1 VVRVQ
6 GESWGDDVVGQVL
19 DALRSGTGVLLT
31 GVAGAGSGAL
41 AERTAGVLAEDGWQ
55 VVRVP
60 GRPGVRGRPLG
71 ALSLAGPPARAAS
84 GEPLALAVTRVQEA
98 AGNRRAVLLARRAD
112 LLDEET
118 RAVLAT
124 VVDRTAA
131 RPLLTSRPDRSS
143 RLAALRAAGEVP
155 VAALAVPSLRFD
167 DLLAVLADELGA
179 PAAPDAAARVYAL
192 SAGLP
197 GVARAIVSGARRAGA
212 LVEAGGAWTAV
223 ADLRTPGLE
232 TVVDQLLE
240 RLDGEAR
247 SALGVLATLGP
258 ASPDVVRRVL
268 GWDELAALE
277 DAGVVRLVES
287 GDRTEVVVVPPLV
300 AEHLV
305 TSRNRVEELRARD
318 RVEQAL
324 GVAPGDAADAPA
336 GMAVTGWAASREG
349 VAVLGRRLRH
359 AAGIRLAV
367 RRAEWQHEP
376 TPATTVRLLDAM
388 TQAGAARAEVE
399 EVVAAA
405 RERTAAGGTGAVDEW
420 YARYL
425 GLACG
430 EPDAALAV
438 PAAPG
443 TDGRRARARLELLLG
458 RPLPPAEPAAPADAP
473 ADAPEDDDTRGD
485 ATPPDPAGGEAAD
498 AWPLLAR
505 GRVRDAL
512 EAVGPEDAP
521 EHDLPTAE
529 DRAVHGIAAILAGS
543 IDAAIRDAGR
553 VHDAARVDLDGPA
566 MEISAA
572 VAAFGLALAGRSREL
587 REHLAAALALGPTA
601 PLQPWARAGL
611 LCVGAALA
619 AADHRVVAAR
629 ALADGLTA
637 LRLPL
642 SPVPLTSA
650 VLARLRVSV
659 VAGEDPREGA
669 VALWREVDQSL
680 DRGFVAAAVLS
691 GAAAAEVLPDHP
703 VAARVAAAGAASQ
716 GTVLPL
722 LGRYVAALA
731 SGRPDRAAEV
741 APALDAAGLRIHTV
755 RAHARAASLAAL
767 QGDPASAQSEL
778 AAADAVVARAGGDL
792 DGAVDAMGPVSGLSG
807 RELEIARLVAAG
819 SSNRQVAEALG
830 VSVRTIDN
838 HLYRI
843 YRKVGVSDRESLA
856 RRIH

>member
-1 VVRVQ
+1 M
-6 GESWGDDVVGQVL
+6 VGQVL
-19 DALRSGTGVLLT
+19 AALRSGTGVLLT
-31 GVAGAGSGAL
+31 GVAGAGAGAL
-41 AERTAGVLAEDGWQ
+41 AERAAGVLAEDGWR

-71 ALSLAGPPARAAS
+71 ALSLAGPAARAAS
-84 GEPLALAVTRVQEA
+84 GDPLALAVSRVQEA
-98 AGNRRAVLLARRAD
+98 VGTGRAVVVARRAD

-118 RAVLAT
+118 RAVLTT
-124 VVDRTAA
+124 VVDRSPA
-131 RPLLTSRPDRSS
+131 RPLLTSRPDRGS

-155 VAALAVPSLRFD
+155 VAALAVPALRFD

-179 PAAPDAAARVYAL
+179 PAAPDTAARVYAL

-197 GVARAIVSGARRAGA
+197 GVARAIVSGARRAGR

-240 RLDGEAR
+240 RLDGQER

-258 ASPDVVRRVL
+258 ASPDVVHRVL
-268 GWDELAALE
+268 GWDGLAALE

-305 TSRNRVEELRARD
+305 ASRNRVEELRARD

-324 GVAPGDAADAPA
+324 GAAPAAADTP
-336 GMAVTGWAASREG
+336 GGVTVTGWAASREG

-367 RRAEWQHEP
+367 RRAEWQHDP
-376 TPATTVRLLDAM
+376 SRATAVRLLDAM
-388 TQAGAARAEVE
+388 AQAGADRADVE

-405 RERTAAGGTGAVDEW
+405 RERLAPGAGAVDEW

-438 PAAPG
+438 PVPPG
-443 TDGRRARARLELLLG
+443 ADGRRERARLELLLG
-458 RPLPPAEPAAPADAP
+458 RPLPPAEPAEPTEPPEPTAP
-473 ADAPEDDDTRGD
+473 ADAPEDDDARGD
-485 ATPPDPAGGEAAD
+485 ATPPDPPGTGTGD
-498 AWPLLAR
+498 AWLLLAR
-505 GRVRDAL
+505 GQVRDAL
-512 EAVGPEDAP
+512 EAPGPEAVRDQSP
-521 EHDLPTAE
+521 PTAE
-529 DRAVHGIAAILAGS
+529 DRAVRGIAAILAGS
-543 IDAAIRDAGR
+543 IDAAVREAGR
-553 VHDAARVDLDGPA
+553 AQDAARADLDGPA
-566 MEISAA
+566 VEISAA
-572 VAAFGLALAGRSREL
+572 VAAFGLALAGRSGEL
-587 REHLAAALALGPTA
+587 REHLAAALALGPAA

-611 LCVGAALA
+611 LCVGAAVA
-619 AADHRVVAAR
+619 AADRRVVVAR
-629 ALADGLTA
+629 ALADGLA
-637 LRLPL
+637 AMRLPL

-650 VLARLRVSV
+650 ALARLRVSV

-703 VAARVAAAGAASQ
+703 VAARVAAAGATSQ
-716 GTVLPL
+716 GAVLPL

-741 APALDAAGLRIHTV
+741 APALDAAGLRVHAV

-767 QGDPASAQSEL
+767 RGDPATAQSEL

-792 DGAVDAMGPVSGLSG
+792 DGAVDAVGPVSGLSS

-819 SSNRQVAEALG
+819 SSNRQVAQALG

>member
-1 VVRVQ
+1 M
-6 GESWGDDVVGQVL
+6 VGQVL

-31 GVAGAGSGAL
+31 GVAGAGAGAL
-41 AERTAGVLAEDGWQ
+41 AERAVGVLAEDGWQ

-71 ALSLAGPPARAAS
+71 ALSLAGPAARAAS
-84 GEPLALAVTRVQEA
+84 GEPLALAVSRVQEA
-98 AGNRRAVLLARRAD
+98 VGAGRAVVLARRAD

-197 GVARAIVSGARRAGA
+197 GVARAIASGARRAGR

-240 RLDGEAR
+240 RLDGAAR

-305 TSRNRVEELRARD
+305 ASRNRVEELRARD

-324 GVAPGDAADAPA
+324 GVAPADVADTRA
-336 GMAVTGWAASREG
+336 GLTVTGWAASREG

-367 RRAEWQHEP
+367 RRAEWQHDP

-388 TQAGAARAEVE
+388 AQAGVGRADVE

-405 RERTAAGGTGAVDEW
+405 RERPGPGGTGPVDEW

-438 PAAPG
+438 PVPPG
-443 TDGRRARARLELLLG
+443 ADGRRARARLELLLG
-458 RPLPPAEPAAPADAP
+458 RPLPSAEPTETAAA
-473 ADAPEDDDTRGD
+473 ADAPEDDGVRGD
-485 ATPPDPAGGEAAD
+485 ATPPDPAGGAAAD

-512 EAVGPEDAP
+512 EASGPEGGREQSP
-521 EHDLPTAE
+521 PTAE

-543 IDAAIRDAGR
+543 IDAAVRDAGR
-553 VHDAARVDLDGPA
+553 AQDAARADLDGPA
-566 MEISAA
+566 VEISAA

-650 VLARLRVSV
+650 ALARLRVSV

-669 VALWREVDQSL
+669 EALWREVDQSL

-722 LGRYVAALA
+722 LGRYVGALA

-741 APALDAAGLRIHTV
+741 APALGSAGLRIHTV

-792 DGAVDAMGPVSGLSG
+792 DGAVDALGPVSGLSG

>member
-1 VVRVQ
+1 MVRVQ
-6 GESWGDDVVGQVL
+6 GESWSDDVVGQVL

-31 GVAGAGSGAL
+31 GVAGAGAGTL
-41 AERTAGVLAEDGWQ
+41 AERAAGVLAEDGWQ

-71 ALSLAGPPARAAS
+71 ALSLAGPAARAAS
-84 GEPLALAVTRVQEA
+84 GDPLALAVSRVQEA
-98 AGNRRAVLLARRAD
+98 VGTGRAVVLARRAD

-124 VVDRTAA
+124 VVDRTPA
-131 RPLLTSRPDRSS
+131 RPLLTSRPDRGS

-155 VAALAVPSLRFD
+155 VSALAVPPLRFD

-179 PAAPDAAARVYAL
+179 PAAPDTAARVYAL

-197 GVARAIVSGARRAGA
+197 GVARAIVSGARRSGR

-223 ADLRTPGLE
+223 ADLRTPGLD

-240 RLDGEAR
+240 RLDGQER

-268 GWDELAALE
+268 GWDDLVALE

-305 TSRNRVEELRARD
+305 ASRNRVEELRARD

-324 GVAPGDAADAPA
+324 GAAPADAPDTP
-336 GMAVTGWAASREG
+336 GGTTVTGWAASREG

-367 RRAEWQHEP
+367 RRAEWQHDP
-376 TPATTVRLLDAM
+376 SRATAVRLLDAM
-388 TQAGAARAEVE
+388 VQAGAGRADVE

-405 RERTAAGGTGAVDEW
+405 RGRLAPGGAGAVDEW

-438 PAAPG
+438 PVPPG
-443 TDGRRARARLELLLG
+443 ADGRRARARLALLLG
-458 RPLPPAEPAAPADAP
+458 RPLPPGKPAVPADT
-473 ADAPEDDDTRGD
+473 PEDDDAQGD
-485 ATPPDPAGGEAAD
+485 ATPPDPPGTGTGD
-498 AWPLLAR
+498 AWLLLAR
-505 GRVRDAL
+505 GQVRDAL
-512 EAVGPEDAP
+512 EASGPEVVRDQSP
-521 EHDLPTAE
+521 PTAE
-529 DRAVHGIAAILAGS
+529 DRAVRGIAAILAGS
-543 IDAAIRDAGR
+543 IDAAVREAGR
-553 VHDAARVDLDGPA
+553 AQDAARADLDGPA
-566 MEISAA
+566 VEISAA
-572 VAAFGLALAGRSREL
+572 VAAFGLALAGRAGEL

-611 LCVGAALA
+611 LCVGAAVA
-619 AADHRVVAAR
+619 AADRRVVAAR
-629 ALADGLTA
+629 ALADGLA
-637 LRLPL
+637 AMRLPL
-642 SPVPLTSA
+642 SPVPLTTA
-650 VLARLRVSV
+650 ALARLRVSV

-703 VAARVAAAGAASQ
+703 VAARVAAAGAGSQ

-741 APALDAAGLRIHTV
+741 APALDAAGLRIHAV

-767 QGDPASAQSEL
+767 GGDPATAQSEL

-792 DGAVDAMGPVSGLSG
+792 EGAVDAVGPVSGLSS

-819 SSNRQVAEALG
+819 SSNRQVAQALG